1 MRILGANL
9 QREPS
14 GGAAVEHTV
23 ALLDDAGITTTI
35 QHVASLP
42 AVATAVA
49 QLAGGEPFLL
59 GVNVPMV
66 LPSKSTRIR
75 PVEGLVRRRFGF
87 RMPPGGRAA
96 SSGGLPPVI
105 GETLLA
111 GLAAAGQPCL
121 PYPDRDR
128 RRPCVAETHPA
139 LILKAL
145 LWESSPLAS
154 AGDQATR
161 EQLFRA
167 YGTPAYGPG
176 QPRTRSGWAG
186 RAASMDV
193 ILRALGRVE
202 GFDLEPAR
210 EALVRAAA
218 QQGLDR
224 AAGIL
229 DALLIAG
236 TARRY
241 LESPETSLFL
251 GDREHGYVILPADG
265 FVRRLAQSGTAVAGD
280 RLFPRAS
287 LRERLGAHAQLRSV
301 GLLPVPGR
309 PQRTEA
315 SFKDSPHYEFD
326 NLDEMLWWKHCRHLA
341 GPPLPT
347 EGLHELLV
355 VLGPDSPDGGQQSPL
370 KLLRS
375 RHQTLS
381 FRFDPPSAWR
391 ERMAT
396 RDGKIY
402 PFRVLRA
409 VYETLPA
416 SD

>member
-1 MRILGANL
+1 MRILGADL
-9 QREPS
+9 HREPP
-14 GGAAVEHTV
+14 GGPAVEHTV
-23 ALLDDAGITTTI
+23 ALLDNEGAAAR
-35 QHVASLP
+35 VEAVSSLP
-42 AVATAVA
+42 AVAAMVA
-49 QLAGGEPFLL
+49 ELAAGEPFLL
-59 GVNVPMV
+59 GVNVPV
-66 LPSKSTRIR
+66 VVPAKATRAR
-75 PVEGLVRRRFGF
+75 PVESVVRKRFGF
-87 RMPPGGRAA
+87 RMAPGGRATA
-96 SSGGLPPVI
+96 SGDPTPVI

-128 RRPCVAETHPA
+128 RQSCLAETYPA
-139 LILKAL
+139 LTLKAL

-154 AGDQATR
+154 APDQAIR
-161 EQLFRA
+161 EQLFQGYAPPSYAPARA
-167 YGTPAYGPG
+167 RARG
-176 QPRTRSGWAG
+176 GWYE
-186 RAASMDV
+186 RAASLDV
-193 ILRALGRVE
+193 ILRALGPLE
-202 GFDLEPAR
+202 TFDLEPAR
-210 EALVRAAA
+210 EALVRAASEKD
-218 QQGLDR
+218 LDR

-229 DALLIAG
+229 DSLLIAG

-241 LESPETSLFL
+241 LDSPETCLFL
-251 GDREHGYVILPADG
+251 GEREQGYVILPADG
-265 FVRRLAQSGTAVAGD
+265 LVRRLALTGTGVATD
-280 RLFPRAS
+280 CLFPRAS
-287 LRERLGAHAQLRSV
+287 LRERLGRHAQLRSV

-315 SFKDSPHYEFD
+315 SFKTPPQYEFD

-341 GPPLPT
+341 GPSLPT

-355 VLGPDSPDGGQQSPL
+355 LLDPGPPGKGEAPL

-396 RDGKIY
+396 RDGKVY

-416 SD
+416 AD

>member
-1 MRILGANL
+1 MRILGADL

-14 GGAAVEHTV
+14 GGSAVEHTV
-23 ALLDDAGITTTI
+23 ALLDDAGVATTI
-35 QHVASLP
+35 QHVPSLP
-42 AVATAVA
+42 AVAAAVS

-66 LPSKSTRIR
+66 VPSKSTRVR
-75 PVEGLVRRRFGF
+75 PVESLVRRRFGC
-87 RMPPGGRAA
+87 RMAPGGRAA
-96 SSGGLPPVI
+96 SSGDLPPVI

-128 RRPCVAETHPA
+128 RQPCVAETHPA

-154 AGDQATR
+154 SGDQAVR
-161 EQLFRA
+161 EHLFRA
-167 YGTPAYGPG
+167 YGPPAYGPA
-176 QPRTRSGWAG
+176 RTRSRWAG

-241 LESPETSLFL
+241 LESPETCLFL

-265 FVRRLAQSGTAVAGD
+265 FVRRLAQGGTAVAGD

-315 SFKDSPHYEFD
+315 SFKDPPQYEFD

-341 GPPLPT
+341 GPTLPT

-381 FRFDPPSAWR
+381 FRFDLPSAWR

-396 RDGKIY
+396 RDGKTY

-409 VYETLPA
+409 VYETLPVI
-416 SD
+416 D

>member
-1 MRILGANL
+1 
-9 QREPS
+9 
-14 GGAAVEHTV
+14 V
-23 ALLDDAGITTTI
+23 ATTI
-35 QHVASLP
+35 QHVPSLP

-49 QLAGGEPFLL
+49 GLAAGEPFLL

-66 LPSKSTRIR
+66 VPSKSTRAR
-75 PVEGLVRRRFGF
+75 PVESLVRRRFGF
-87 RMPPGGRAA
+87 RMAPGGRAA
-96 SSGGLPPVI
+96 PGGSLPPVV

-111 GLAAAGQPCL
+111 GLAAAGLPCL

-128 RRPCVAETHPA
+128 RQSSMAETHPA
-139 LILKAL
+139 LILKTL

-154 AGDQATR
+154 AGDQAVR
-161 EQLFRA
+161 EHLFRA
-167 YGTPAYGPG
+167 YGPPAYCP
-176 QPRTRSGWAG
+176 PLARARSGWAE

-193 ILRALGRVE
+193 ILRALGRNE
-202 GFDLEPAR
+202 AFDLEPAR
-210 EALVRAAA
+210 EALLRAESEP
-218 QQGLDR
+218 GLDR

-241 LESPETSLFL
+241 LESPETCLFL
-251 GDREHGYVILPADG
+251 GDRERGYVILPADG
-265 FVRRLAQSGTAVAGD
+265 FVRRLAQSGTAGAGD

-287 LRERLGAHAQLRSV
+287 LRERLGAHAQLRSA

-315 SFKDSPHYEFD
+315 SFKDPPQYEFD

-341 GPPLPT
+341 GPTLPT

-355 VLGPDSPDGGQQSPL
+355 VLGPDSPDDDRRSPL

-409 VYETLPA
+409 VYETLPVA
-416 SD
+416 D

>member
-1 MRILGANL
+1 MRILGADL
-9 QREPS
+9 QRES
-14 GGAAVEHTV
+14 AVEHTV
-23 ALLDDAGITTTI
+23 ALLDDAGLAAKI

-42 AVATAVA
+42 AVAAAVA
-49 QLAGGEPFLL
+49 QLATGEPFLL
-59 GVNVPMV
+59 GVNVPV
-66 LPSKSTRIR
+66 VVPAKSTRAR
-75 PVEGLVRRRFGF
+75 PVENLVRRRFGF
-87 RMPPGGRAA
+87 RMAPGGRGA
-96 SSGGLPPVI
+96 SNADLAPVI
-105 GETLLA
+105 GETLQA

-128 RRPCVAETHPA
+128 RQSCLGETHPG

-145 LWESSPLAS
+145 LWESSALVS
-154 AGDQATR
+154 TGNQAVR

-167 YGTPAYGPG
+167 YAPPAYRPRLA
-176 QPRTRSGWAG
+176 RTRRGWAEH
-186 RAASMDV
+186 AAGMDV
-193 ILRALGRVE
+193 VLRALGRVE
-202 GFDLEPAR
+202 GFDLDPAR
-210 EALVRAAA
+210 EALLRADSE
-218 QQGLDR
+218 QGLDR
-224 AAGIL
+224 AAGVL

-241 LESPETSLFL
+241 LESPQSCLFF
-251 GDREHGYVILPADG
+251 GDREQGYVILPADG
-265 FVRRLAQSGTAVAGD
+265 LVRRLAQSGTALAAD

-315 SFKDSPHYEFD
+315 SFKNPPQYEFD

-341 GPPLPT
+341 GPTLPT

-355 VLGPDSPDGGQQSPL
+355 ELGQDAPDGGQPSPL
-370 KLLRS
+370 RLLRS

-381 FRFDPPSAWR
+381 FRFDPPAAWR
-391 ERMAT
+391 ERMST
-396 RDGKIY
+396 RDGKVY

-416 SD
+416 PD